1 MIRPYFEKDDI
12 TVYQGDLLD
21 VLPQLPEASVDC
33 VVTDPP
39 YGLRFMEKGWDH
51 DVPGPAYW
59 QAISRVCKPG
69 ALLLAFGGTRTH
81 HRLTCAIEDTG
92 WEIRD
97 CLMWLHGQGFPKS
110 LDISKAIDKA
120 AGAVREVI
128 GASRSI
134 DCVERGYTKVY
145 STKAENSGF
154 GTSRTF
160 GLGIPITAPATPEA
174 AKWNGWGTALKPA
187 WEPIVLAMKPLDG
200 TFATNAEKHGVAGL
214 NIDAS
219 RIGTDD
225 LVCNHARSSEAAK
238 SKGKYGDSC
247 AQTTHQTVSQR
258 LGRFPANLL
267 LDEEAAQQLD
277 TQTGTITSGKMKAG
291 QQRNQ
296 SKGKGGYHG
305 DFPETATANGTYGD
319 SGGASRFFYCAK
331 ANKSERG
338 PGNDHPTVKPLDL
351 MKYLLTLVSTPNG
364 GVILDPFAGSGTTA
378 LAAQQLGRRCIC
390 VELDKHNCDITVARL
405 EA

>member
-1 MIRPYFEKDDI
+1 MIQPYFEKDDI

-81 HRLTCAIEDTG
+81 HRLTCAIEDAG

-277 TQTGTITSGKMKAG
+277 AQTGTITSGKMKAG

>member
-1 MIRPYFEKDDI
+1 MIQPYFEKDDI

-277 TQTGTITSGKMKAG
+277 AQTGMITSGKMKAG

>member
-1 MIRPYFEKDDI
+1 MIQPYFEKDDI

-277 TQTGTITSGKMKAG
+277 AQTGTITSGKMKAG

>member
-1 MIRPYFEKDDI
+1 MIQPYFEKDDI

-277 TQTGTITSGKMKAG
+277 AQTGTITSGKMKAG

-305 DFPETATANGTYGD
+305 NFPETATANGTYGD

>member
-1 MIRPYFEKDDI
+1 MIRPHFEKDGVTI
-12 TVYQGDLLD
+12 YHGDLLD

-33 VVTDPP
+33 TVTDPP
-39 YGLRFMEKGWDH
+39 YGLHFMEKGWDH

-59 QAISRVCKPG
+59 QAIARVCKPG

-81 HRLTCAIEDTG
+81 HRLACAIEDAG

-110 LDISKAIDKA
+110 LDISKALDKA
-120 AGAVREVI
+120 AGAVREVV

-200 TFATNAEKHGVAGL
+200 TFARNAETWGVAGM
-214 NIDAS
+214 NIDAC
-219 RIGTDD
+219 RIGT
-225 LVCNHARSSEAAK
+225 SEQ
-238 SKGKYGDSC
+238 SKGRWP
-247 AQTTHQTVSQR
+247 T
-258 LGRFPANLL
+258 NLL
-267 LDEEAAQQLD
+267 LDEEAADMLNQ
-277 TQTGTITSGKMKAG
+277 QTGVLKSGVMKAG
-291 QQRNQ
+291 QKRKA
-296 SKGKGGYHG
+296 SKGENGGYHG
-305 DFPETATANGTYGD
+305 NMPDEATALDTYGD

-338 PGNDHPTVKPLDL
+338 PGNDHPTVKPLAL
-351 MKYLLTLVSTPNG
+351 MDYLLTLLSTPTG
-364 GVILDPFAGSGTTA
+364 GVILDPFAGTGTTA
-378 LAAQQLGRRCIC
+378 LAARQLGRRCIC
-390 VELDKHNCDITVARL
+390 VELDKHNCDIAAARL
-405 EA
+405 EG